1 MRIACIVPTYN
12 NRHEL
17 ERLLAS
23 LKGQTLS
30 HDLVIVDSS
39 SSDGTAEL
47 GQIHADL
54 FVSINQR
61 DFNHGGTR
69 QSMVDRLDEHDILV
83 FLTQDAE
90 LVEPDALRK
99 LVAWF
104 EDPTIGAVC
113 GRQLPHRDANPF
125 AEHARLFNYPPN
137 DRVVDQNAIRD
148 HGLKSAFMSNS
159 FAAYRRTALVAAGG
173 FPTNVILAE
182 DMHVTARMVLSGWK
196 IAYASDAACR
206 HSHNYTVMEEARRY
220 FDTGVF
226 HIREAWIRERLGG
239 TGGEGRRYVMSE
251 LRFLGFRRIWLWPA
265 SLYRNIF
272 KLIGYKLGQNEARI
286 PVKLKRKWSMH
297 RGYWK

>member
-12 NRHEL
+12 GLHEL

-23 LKGQTLS
+23 LRHQTLP

-47 GQIHADL
+47 GRTCANI
-54 FVSINQR
+54 FVSIDQR

-69 QSMVDRLDEHDILV
+69 QSMVERLVDHDLLV

-90 LVEPDALRK
+90 LVESDALHK

-104 EDPTIGAVC
+104 DDPAVGAVC

-137 DRVVDQNAIRD
+137 SRIVDRDTIRRY
-148 HGLKSAFMSNS
+148 GLKSAFMSNS
-159 FAAYRRTALVAAGG
+159 FAAYRREALVETGG

-196 IAYASDAACR
+196 IAYASDATCR
-206 HSHNYTVMEEARRY
+206 HSHNYAVMEEARRY

-226 HIREAWIRERLGG
+226 HTREAWIRERLGG
-239 TGGEGRRYVMSE
+239 TGGEGGRYVVSE
-251 LRFLGFRRIWLWPA
+251 LRFLGLGRLWLWPA
-265 SLYRNIF
+265 SLYRNAI
-272 KLIGYKLGQNEARI
+272 KLVGYKLGQAEARL
-286 PVKLKRKWSMH
+286 PLALKRRWSMH